1 LFSGIL
7 GLGVNQ
13 EAKERKGQGPKE
25 GHKHGPKDRPKDLVS
40 ILGHGK
46 MQILQQMPG
55 MNILVK
61 SSLLFLCFIQFF
73 ITATS
78 IKDCE

>member
-1 LFSGIL
+1 M

-40 ILGHGK
+40 ILGHDK
-46 MQILQQMPG
+46 MQILQQMPVT
-55 MNILVK
+55 NVLVK
-61 SSLLFLCFIQFF
+61 VLFLCLCFRSV
-73 ITATS
+73 ITIT
-78 IKDCE
+78 

>member
-1 LFSGIL
+1 M

-25 GHKHGPKDRPKDLVS
+25 EHKHGPKDRPKDLVS
-40 ILGHGK
+40 ILGHDK

-55 MNILVK
+55 TNILVK
-61 SSLLFLCFIQFF
+61 VHYNFYVFIQFV
-73 ITATS
+73 ITVTLV
-78 IKDCE
+78 KDFE